1 MRKMEVLG
9 ISLQDLTLRES
20 MKKVEQFFRD
30 GKVSTIALIT
40 MKGLIKAQDSPEI
53 KNWMDS
59 LDMTVAADADIL
71 HAADINYRSRIHDVE
86 NGEFIA
92 EFLKK
97 LVRQRKKIYLLSQTQ
112 DQLKKMEEELTSFQ
126 EDLLIAGRLAIDEL
140 EYDDDFIINDINL
153 KMPGVLISNLKSPK
167 REDFWKDNHMKLNVS
182 IWLMIRADRELN
194 KKDKGLIRQFYD
206 SLMKKWFQI
215 RLKLYDDQKE
225 ETK

>member
-9 ISLQDLTLRES
+9 ISLRDLTLRES
-20 MKKVEQFFRD
+20 MKKVEQFFQD

-97 LVRQRKKIYLLSQTQ
+97 LVRQRKKIYLLSQTEE
-112 DQLKKMEEELTSFQ
+112 QLKKMEDELTSFQ
-126 EDLLIAGRLAIDEL
+126 EDLLIAGRLAINEL

-153 KMPGVLISNLKSPK
+153 KMPGVLISNLESPK
-167 REDFWKDNHMKLNVS
+167 REDFWKNNHMKLNVS

-194 KKDKGLIRQFYD
+194 KKDKSLVRQFCD

-215 RLKLYDDQKE
+215 RLKLYDDQKD
-225 ETK
+225 ETQ

>member
-9 ISLQDLTLRES
+9 ISLRDLTLRES
-20 MKKVEQFFRD
+20 MKKVEEFFRD

-53 KNWMDS
+53 KNWMNS

-97 LVRQRKKIYLLSQTQ
+97 LVRQRKKVYLLSQTE
-112 DQLKKMEEELTSFQ
+112 DHLKKMEEELKSFQ
-126 EDLLIAGRLAIDEL
+126 EDLLIAGKLAIDEL
-140 EYDDDFIINDINL
+140 EHDDDFIVNDINL
-153 KMPGVLISNLKSPK
+153 KTPAVLISNLESPK
-167 REDFWKDNHMKLNVS
+167 RESFWQDNHMKLNVS
-182 IWLMIRADRELN
+182 IWLMIRADRELT

-206 SLMKKWFQI
+206 GLMKKWFQI

-225 ETK
+225 E